1 MTTQNFVA
9 SRGSRCSFSTPI
21 GVLHPLDIAAV
32 TKGQNMN
39 KLTKATIAGAAGV
52 ALLLGGAGT
61 FATWNATGPSVGTQ
75 SIVSGSLVA
84 GTPAT
89 GSWSV
94 AHLNTGSTSVYWTSA
109 ATTLAAY
116 KASPGDQLTYTTTV
130 PITVSGTNLV
140 ATLGLASGS
149 IVATAPATGPVPAAN
164 TALAKDLALSTVVA
178 MSGTG
183 ITGTAPNYLINGGLA
198 GTNNA
203 TVTATVTAT
212 ITFSSGVA
220 STENTAMLGSVDL
233 SGMALSLVQNS

>member
-1 MTTQNFVA
+1 
-9 SRGSRCSFSTPI
+9 
-21 GVLHPLDIAAV
+21 
-32 TKGQNMN
+32 MN

-61 FATWNATGPSVGTQ
+61 FATWNATAPISGGT
-75 SIVSGSLVA
+75 IVAGSLVV
-84 GTPAT
+84 GTAAT

-94 AHLNTGSTSVYWTSA
+94 AHLTPGSSTYGTSA

-149 IVATAPATGPVPAAN
+149 IVATPPTSGSMPAVN
-164 TALAKDLALSTVVA
+164 TAFVKYLALNTVVA

-183 ITGTAPNYLINGGLA
+183 ISGTAPNYVINGSSA
-198 GTNNA
+198 SPI
-203 TVTATVTAT
+203 TATVTAT
-212 ITFSSGVA
+212 ITFSSGAA
-220 STENTAMLGSVDL
+220 STENTSMLGSVDL